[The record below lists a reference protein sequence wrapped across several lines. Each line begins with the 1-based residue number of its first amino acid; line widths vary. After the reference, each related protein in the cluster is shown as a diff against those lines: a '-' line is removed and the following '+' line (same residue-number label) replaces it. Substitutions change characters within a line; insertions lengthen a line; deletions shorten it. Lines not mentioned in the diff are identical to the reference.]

1 MQIIM
6 NCAVHHFS
14 PYSRFMESGIAKF
27 PAVSKVT
34 KLQSSAATV
43 RLTLVPCVHVPLR
56 AVVQIISVPDE
67 DLLPR
72 PDIVQRAE
80 TRHQPEP
87 GHRVDTE

>member
-1 MQIIM
+1 
-6 NCAVHHFS
+6 
-14 PYSRFMESGIAKF
+14 MESGIAKF
-27 PAVSKVT
+27 PAMYKVA

-43 RLTLVPCVHVPLR
+43 RVTLVPCVHVPLR
-56 AVVQIISVPDE
+56 AVVQVVSVPDE

-87 GHRVDTE
+87 GQRVDTG

>member
-1 MQIIM
+1 
-6 NCAVHHFS
+6 
-14 PYSRFMESGIAKF
+14 MESGIAKF

-43 RLTLVPCVHVPLR
+43 RVTLVPGVHVPLR

-67 DLLPR
+67 DLLTR